1 MVDIGKF
8 TSPMDPIHVQRP
20 GNESWMFKQVIW
32 KTTPGILLKVAQQK
46 QTKTHDLLGTTAT
59 HKVSSPVNC

>member
-8 TSPMDPIHVQRP
+8 TSPMDPMGVHVQGP

-32 KTTPGILLKVAQQK
+32 KTTPGIPLKVAQQK
-46 QTKTHDLLGTTAT
+46 QTKTHDLLGTI
-59 HKVSSPVNC
+59 